1 MVGGPIVTR
10 DGVLYGNSLVL
21 INFYRILTIQGERHD
36 LEILGSQDHED
47 KRTYI
52 TRYHTIGHDYNKK
65 GRRKELPFVFEVQY
79 SKTCVK
85 RPLKNRQSK
94 RS

>member
-1 MVGGPIVTR
+1 MVTR
-10 DGVLYGNSLVL
+10 DDMLAGNSLVFN
-21 INFYRILTIQGERHD
+21 NFYRILTIQGERHD
-36 LEILGSQDHED
+36 LEILGSQENED

-65 GRRKELPFVFEVQY
+65 GRRKELPLVFEVQY

-85 RPLKNRQSK
+85 RPLKNRQSE